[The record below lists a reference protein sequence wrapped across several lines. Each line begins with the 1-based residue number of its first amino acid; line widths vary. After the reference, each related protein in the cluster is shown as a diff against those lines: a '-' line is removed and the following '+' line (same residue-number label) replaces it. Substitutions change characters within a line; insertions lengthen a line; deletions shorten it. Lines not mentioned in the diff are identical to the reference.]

1 MAEDKLT
8 LASLRKALALK
19 AGCTEEVA
27 GTFLTHLFPA
37 IVAGLKEDKQVR
49 INGLGTFKLQWN
61 EPRKSVNIRTGESIV
76 IEGYNKVVFTPETSL
91 KEQVNEPFAHLEAV
105 VIDGSAAADTAPQ
118 DTKPAI
124 DPMQKFSEQ
133 AEEIKD
139 LLAELG
145 GFEEEAAPAVEETV
159 VTEEVVEIVT
169 EETLAEESV
178 VEEVVE
184 ETVEE
189 ETVVTTD
196 TPAEETTEAIE
207 EQPATETVVETE
219 ETTAE
224 KPTTEEHVFT
234 PKEKRPFNAWLVALI
249 TIAIFAVLL
258 VGAFFFLQHKIVSW
272 ADSLLEKTQTT
283 EVVVDETTEEAA
295 DVEAIAEE
303 AVEEE
308 VTSEEE
314 VVTEENHIEEIVTE
328 EAAVEELAAAPVDE
342 TTYEFTEFIGNE
354 KLTQG
359 SRLTWLSRKYY
370 GAPDFW
376 VYIYEA
382 NKEKIPNPNDIPVGT
397 TIHIPQLPA
406 DWIDT
411 HNEESMQRARAL
423 HNKILGK

>member
-8 LASLRKALALK
+8 LASLRKALAQK
-19 AGCTEEVA
+19 VGCTEDVA
-27 GTFLTHLFPA
+27 GTFLTHLFPV
-37 IVAGLKEDKQVR
+37 IVTGLKEDKQVR

-91 KEQVNEPFAHLEAV
+91 KEQVNEPFAHLEAI
-105 VIDGSAAADTAPQ
+105 VIDGSAAADAAPQ

-145 GFEEEAAPAVEETV
+145 GFEEEAAPSIEETV

-169 EETLAEESV
+169 EETPTEESV
-178 VEEVVE
+178 IEEVVE

-189 ETVVTTD
+189 ETVVTTE
-196 TPAEETTEAIE
+196 TPAEDTTEAVE
-207 EQPATETVVETE
+207 EQPATETAVETE

-314 VVTEENHIEEIVTE
+314 VVTEETV
-328 EAAVEELAAAPVDE
+328 VEEEVAAPVDE
-342 TTYEFTEFIGNE
+342 TIYEFTEFIGNE

-370 GAPDFW
+370 GTPDFW

-411 HNEESMQRARAL
+411 HNEKSMQRARAL

>member
-37 IVAGLKEDKQVR
+37 IIAGLKEDKQVR

-91 KEQVNEPFAHLEAV
+91 KEQVNEPFAHLEAI
-105 VIDGSAAADTAPQ
+105 VIDGSAAADAAPQ

-159 VTEEVVEIVT
+159 VTEEVVETVT
-169 EETLAEESV
+169 EETPAEESA
-178 VEEVVE
+178 ETIEV
-184 ETVEE
+184 
-189 ETVVTTD
+189 
-196 TPAEETTEAIE
+196 
-207 EQPATETVVETE
+207 EQPATETVVAPVIE
-219 ETTAE
+219 ETPEEIPA
-224 KPTTEEHVFT
+224 PEEHVFT

-283 EVVVDETTEEAA
+283 EVVVDETTKETA
-295 DVEAIAEE
+295 DVEAIEGE
-303 AVEEE
+303 AIEEE

-328 EAAVEELAAAPVDE
+328 EAAVEELAATPVDE

-354 KLTQG
+354 RLTQG

-382 NKEKIPNPNDIPVGT
+382 NKDKIPNPNDIPVGT

>member
-8 LASLRKALALK
+8 LASLRKALALQT
-19 AGCTEEVA
+19 GCTEEVA

-91 KEQVNEPFAHLEAV
+91 KEQVNEPFAHLEAI
-105 VIDGSAAADTAPQ
+105 VIDGSAAADAAPQ

-159 VTEEVVEIVT
+159 VTEAVVEIVT
-169 EETLAEESV
+169 EEKPAEESV
-178 VEEVVE
+178 VEDVVE

-189 ETVVTTD
+189 ETVVTTE

-224 KPTTEEHVFT
+224 TPATEEHVFT

-283 EVVVDETTEEAA
+283 EVVVDETTEEIA

-314 VVTEENHIEEIVTE
+314 VVTEETV
-328 EAAVEELAAAPVDE
+328 VEEEVAAPVDE
-342 TTYEFTEFIGNE
+342 TIYEFTEFIGNE